1 MSMQHGKLTLEAIE
15 GTHGDI
21 AQRIALELVEAI
33 EQRAELLEA
42 LKKIL
47 QNDGGNGS
55 ECFDAL
61 ELHKGRQIGFAAI
74 NRAEAAE

>member
-21 AQRIALELVEAI
+21 AQRIALELVEAL

-42 LKKIL
+42 LKVVLPIAIKSNRL
-47 QNDGGNGS
+47 SVQDYN
-55 ECFDAL
+55 
-61 ELHKGRQIGFAAI
+61 KAAQAI
-74 NRAEAAE
+74 IRAEAAE